1 MQVILLERIEKL
13 GQMGDVVAVKDGFAR
28 NFLVP
33 QGKALRATKG
43 NLAEFERRRVQLEA
57 ANLQRKEDATA
68 AASKVEGRSV
78 TILRQAGE
86 TGQLYGSVNARDI
99 AEAFTAD
106 GVTIDKRQVRLNS
119 PLKSLGI
126 QAVRVALHPEVVVQ
140 VSVNVARSAEEA
152 ELQADPELA
161 AAAAESEREAER
173 LEREVEEAEQ
183 AADAPRLV
191 LPDQDAPG
199 EGWRP

>member
-28 NFLVP
+28 NYLVP
-33 QGKALRATKG
+33 QGKALRATKN

-57 ANLQRKEDATA
+57 ANLKRKEDATA
-68 AASKVEGRSV
+68 AASKVDGRSV

-99 AEAFTAD
+99 ADAFTAD
-106 GVTIDKRQVRLNS
+106 GVTIDRRQVRLDS

-126 QAVRVALHPEVVVQ
+126 HAVRVALHPEVVVH

-161 AAAAESEREAER
+161 AAVAESEREAER
-173 LEREVEEAEQ
+173 LEREAEQAEQ
-183 AADAPRLV
+183 AAEAPRLV
-191 LPDQDAPG
+191 LP
-199 EGWRP
+199 E

>member
-28 NFLVP
+28 NYLVP

-43 NLAEFERRRVQLEA
+43 NLAQFERRRVQLEA

-68 AASKVEGRSV
+68 AASKVDGRSV

-99 AEAFTAD
+99 AEAFTAA
-106 GVTIDKRQVRLNS
+106 GVTIERRQVRLDS

-126 QAVRVALHPEVVVQ
+126 HAVRVALHPEVVVR

-152 ELQADPELA
+152 ELQSDPDLA
-161 AAAAESEREAER
+161 AAVAERERETAR
-173 LEREVEEAEQ
+173 LEREAEEAEQ

-191 LPDQDAPG
+191 LPD
-199 EGWRP
+199 

>member
-13 GQMGDVVAVKDGFAR
+13 GQMGDVVGVKDGFAR

-99 AEAFTAD
+99 AEAFTVD
-106 GVTIDKRQVRLNS
+106 GVTIDKRQVRLDS

-161 AAAAESEREAER
+161 AAAAESEREALR
-173 LEREVEEAEQ
+173 LEREIEEAEQ

-191 LPDQDAPG
+191 LPDQDAPY
-199 EGWRP
+199 

>member
-13 GQMGDVVAVKDGFAR
+13 GQMGDVVAVKGGFAR

-78 TILRQAGE
+78 TLLRQAGE

-99 AEAFTAD
+99 AEAFAAD

-126 QAVRVALHPEVVVQ
+126 HAVRVALHPEVVVQ

-183 AADAPRLV
+183 AADAPCLV

>member
-28 NFLVP
+28 NYLVP

-68 AASKVEGRSV
+68 AASKVDGRSV

-99 AEAFTAD
+99 AEAFTAA
-106 GVTIDKRQVRLNS
+106 GVTIERLQVRLDS

-126 QAVRVALHPEVVVQ
+126 HSVRVALHPEVVVH

-161 AAAAESEREAER
+161 AAVAESEREAER

-191 LPDQDAPG
+191 LPD
-199 EGWRP
+199 

>member
-13 GQMGDVVAVKDGFAR
+13 GQMGDVVAVRDGFAR

-33 QGKALRATKG
+33 QGKALRATKD

-57 ANLQRKEDATA
+57 ANLQRKDDATA
-68 AASKVEGRSV
+68 AASKVDGRSV

-106 GVTIDKRQVRLNS
+106 GVTIERRQIRLDS
-119 PLKSLGI
+119 PLKALGI
-126 QAVRVALHPEVVVQ
+126 HNVRVALHPEVVVE
-140 VSVNVARSAEEA
+140 VAVNVARSPEEA
-152 ELQADPELA
+152 ELQANPEMATALL
-161 AAAAESEREAER
+161 ESEREAER
-173 LEREVEEAEQ
+173 LEREAAEAE
-183 AADAPRLV
+183 APRLV
-191 LPDQDAPG
+191 LP
-199 EGWRP
+199 E

>member
-33 QGKALRATKG
+33 QGKALRATKD
-43 NLAEFERRRVQLEA
+43 NLAAFEQRRVQLEA

-68 AASKVEGRSV
+68 AASKVDRRSV

-86 TGQLYGSVNARDI
+86 TGQLYGSVNTRDI
-99 AEAFTAD
+99 AEAFTAA
-106 GVTIDKRQVRLNS
+106 GVTIERRQVRLDS
-119 PLKSLGI
+119 PLKALGI
-126 QAVRVALHPEVVVQ
+126 HAVRVALHPEVVVQ
-140 VSVNVARSAEEA
+140 VSVNIARSAEEA

-161 AAAAESEREAER
+161 AAVAESEREAER

-191 LPDQDAPG
+191 LP
-199 EGWRP
+199 E

>member
-28 NFLVP
+28 NYLVP

-68 AASKVEGRSV
+68 AASKVDGRSV

-99 AEAFTAD
+99 AEAFTAA
-106 GVTIDKRQVRLNS
+106 GVTIERLQVRLDS

-126 QAVRVALHPEVVVQ
+126 HSVRVALHPEVVVH

-161 AAAAESEREAER
+161 AAVAESEREAER

-191 LPDQDAPG
+191 LP
-199 EGWRP
+199 E

>member
-1 MQVILLERIEKL
+1 MQVILLERVEKL
-13 GQMGDVVAVKDGFAR
+13 GQMGDVVAVRDGFAR
-28 NFLVP
+28 NYLVP

-57 ANLQRKEDATA
+57 TNLQRKQDATA
-68 AASKVEGRSV
+68 AAAKVEGRSV

-106 GVTIDKRQVRLNS
+106 GVTIERRQVRLDS
-119 PLKSLGI
+119 PLKALGI
-126 QAVRVALHPEVVVQ
+126 HPVRVALHPEVVVE
-140 VSVNVARSAEEA
+140 VTVNVARSAEEA
-152 ELQADPELA
+152 ELQADPEMA
-161 AAAAESEREAER
+161 AAVAESEREAER

-191 LPDQDAPG
+191 LP
-199 EGWRP
+199 E

>member
-13 GQMGDVVAVKDGFAR
+13 GQMGDVVAVRDGFAR
-28 NFLVP
+28 NYLVP

-43 NLAEFERRRVQLEA
+43 NLAEFEQRRVQLEA
-57 ANLQRKEDATA
+57 ANLQRKQDATGA
-68 AASKVEGRSV
+68 AGKVEGRSV

-106 GVTIDKRQVRLNS
+106 GVTIDRRQVRLDS
-119 PLKSLGI
+119 PLKTLGI
-126 QAVRVALHPEVVVQ
+126 HAVRVALHPEVVVE

-152 ELQADPELA
+152 ELQANPELA
-161 AAAAESEREAER
+161 AAVAESEREAER
-173 LEREVEEAEQ
+173 LEREAEAAEQ
-183 AADAPRLV
+183 AEAPPLV
-191 LPDQDAPG
+191 LP
-199 EGWRP
+199 E

>member
-28 NFLVP
+28 NYLVP

-43 NLAEFERRRVQLEA
+43 NLAAFEQRRVQLEA
-57 ANLQRKEDATA
+57 ANLQRKQDATA
-68 AASKVEGRSV
+68 ASSKVEGRSV

-106 GVTIDKRQVRLNS
+106 GVTIERRQVRLDS
-119 PLKSLGI
+119 PLKALGI
-126 QAVRVALHPEVVVQ
+126 HAVRVALHPEVVVQ

-161 AAAAESEREAER
+161 AAAAESELEAER
-173 LEREVEEAEQ
+173 LEREIEEAEQ
-183 AADAPRLV
+183 AEEAPRLV
-191 LPDQDAPG
+191 LP
-199 EGWRP
+199 E